1 MDDIDNLKKNIRDF
15 KMGPVRI
22 HLNGISNIK
31 RMDVQISLVFFY
43 KSELQEFHLA
53 EIIYFNPFIEFY

>member
-1 MDDIDNLKKNIRDF
+1 
-15 KMGPVRI
+15 MGPVRI